1 MTAMDAEGNEHANA
15 AHLDSLRLLLSEI
28 GRRRLLLPHE
38 EVALARRIEEGDPE
52 AKQTMVEANLR
63 LVVAIAKRYRNRG
76 LPLLDL
82 IQEGALG
89 LMRAAEMFDPHH
101 GVRFATYASWWIRQ
115 AIHRAIASTGATIRI
130 PAHLSERRHALERL
144 SRELTAEFGHEP
156 TAEEL
161 ASASGLRIAQVE
173 SALCAPGEPT
183 SLSTPFGVDTDME
196 LADTVADPRSTKGFD
211 ETIEALYSDWV
222 QSNLAA
228 LPDSERRVIELR
240 HGIGGETLTT
250 AETSA
255 QLNLSDAT
263 VRALEARAL
272 SRLRQLAIRS
282 ELIPARRCA

>member
-1 MTAMDAEGNEHANA
+1 
-15 AHLDSLRLLLSEI
+15 
-28 GRRRLLLPHE
+28 
-38 EVALARRIEEGDPE
+38 
-52 AKQTMVEANLR
+52 
-63 LVVAIAKRYRNRG
+63 
-76 LPLLDL
+76 
-82 IQEGALG
+82 
-89 LMRAAEMFDPHH
+89 
-101 GVRFATYASWWIRQ
+101 
-115 AIHRAIASTGATIRI
+115 
-130 PAHLSERRHALERL
+130 
-144 SRELTAEFGHEP
+144 
-156 TAEEL
+156 
-161 ASASGLRIAQVE
+161 
-173 SALCAPGEPT
+173 
-183 SLSTPFGVDTDME
+183 VDTDME